1 MEIIL
6 DVNVSQLTE
15 RQKGMF
21 IRQIGVLLGVLDSDI
36 TVQKIQP
43 YTEQRWDSS
52 GSVQRGELLEGL
64 ENQGLFSLGKQIG
77 PSEHVDSLLNIDIPA
92 LIRVAKQ
99 VLSIFPTGLEYLS
112 PLEMVHCP

>member
-15 RQKGMF
+15 RQKGML

-43 YTEQRWDSS
+43 YTEQRWDSPGRVHS
-52 GSVQRGELLEGL
+52 EKLLEGL
-64 ENQGLFSLGKQIG
+64 ENQDLLESRLGHWNMWSWCLMLIF
-77 PSEHVDSLLNIDIPA
+77 LL
-92 LIRVAKQ
+92 
-99 VLSIFPTGLEYLS
+99 
-112 PLEMVHCP
+112 

>member
-52 GSVQRGELLEGL
+52 GRVHSKELLEGL
-64 ENQGLFSLGKQIG
+64 ENQGL
-77 PSEHVDSLLNIDIPA
+77 
-92 LIRVAKQ
+92 
-99 VLSIFPTGLEYLS
+99 LESRLDHWDMWS
-112 PLEMVHCP
+112 

>member
-1 MEIIL
+1 LYSDCSIEVLKISVISSTSSLDPRKNNLVEMIL

-43 YTEQRWDSS
+43 YTEQR
-52 GSVQRGELLEGL
+52 
-64 ENQGLFSLGKQIG
+64 
-77 PSEHVDSLLNIDIPA
+77 
-92 LIRVAKQ
+92 
-99 VLSIFPTGLEYLS
+99 
-112 PLEMVHCP
+112 

>member
-52 GSVQRGELLEGL
+52 GRVHGEEWNEGL
-64 ENQGLFSLGKQIG
+64 ENQGLLESRLDHRNVWSCCLTLIFLLGSEL
-77 PSEHVDSLLNIDIPA
+77 PSRS
-92 LIRVAKQ
+92 
-99 VLSIFPTGLEYLS
+99 
-112 PLEMVHCP
+112 